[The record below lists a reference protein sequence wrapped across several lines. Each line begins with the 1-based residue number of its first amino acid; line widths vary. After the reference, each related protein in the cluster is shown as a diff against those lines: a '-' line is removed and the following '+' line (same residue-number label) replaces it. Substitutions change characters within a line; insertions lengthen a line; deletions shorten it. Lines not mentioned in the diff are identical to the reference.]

1 MSFTERLKEAMT
13 EQHITQSELASKIGK
28 GAPSVSQYLS
38 GKSTPRAGVQQ
49 LIADTL
55 GCTVEWLNSDGDKE
69 EELTEETVSP
79 YSVSIAEAARRM
91 GKSQQFVRVA
101 LQSGVAPFGFAV
113 KNKST
118 YSYHISRKKFEEYLG
133 T

>member
-1 MSFTERLKEAMT
+1 MSFAERLKEAMA

-55 GCTVEWLNSDGDKE
+55 GCTVEWLNSDDVQE
-69 EELTEETVSP
+69 DITEETVSP

>member
-1 MSFTERLKEAMT
+1 MSFAERLKEAMI

-38 GKSTPRAGVQQ
+38 GKSTPKAGVQQ

-55 GCTVEWLNSDGDKE
+55 GCTVEWLNSDDVQE
-69 EELTEETVSP
+69 DITEETVSP

>member
-1 MSFTERLKEAMT
+1 MSFAERLKEAMI

-55 GCTVEWLNSDGDKE
+55 GCTVEWLNSDDVQE
-69 EELTEETVSP
+69 DITEETVSP

>member
-1 MSFTERLKEAMT
+1 MSFAERLKEAMT

-55 GCTVEWLNSDGDKE
+55 GCTVEWLNSDDVQE
-69 EELTEETVSP
+69 DITEETVSP

>member
-1 MSFTERLKEAMT
+1 MSFAERLKEAMT

-28 GAPSVSQYLS
+28 GAQSVSQYLS

-55 GCTVEWLNSDGDKE
+55 GCTVEWLNSDSDQE